1 MKTVIVWLMM
11 IHTPAMPETPEHHL
25 AGYAFAAYENEM
37 LCEVKAMAMREDF
50 AAKGAKRMTVT
61 CEPLKLV
68 SP

>member
-37 LCEVKAMAMREDF
+37 LCEVKAMRCARTSRPR
-50 AAKGAKRMTVT
+50 APSA
-61 CEPLKLV
+61 
-68 SP
+68 